1 MDFLKDINGKPI
13 LPLGLQTCNSS
24 TGVPE
29 MLEREIRALELF
41 SGNTLEAPVYW
52 FRVESEQGRFD
63 FSDVDDLITRC
74 RARGLFLILLWF
86 GTSKNGHPNYAPEW
100 VKLRP
105 ETYRLA
111 RGADGAHVA
120 SLSPYCQA
128 TLEADSREMREFNE
142 WMQDQ
147 ILILRRS
154 GRGAARQD
162 DFTPD
167 PDFQWS
173 DR

>member
-128 TLEADSREMREFNE
+128 TLEADSRAFAALMAH
-142 WMQDQ
+142 
-147 ILILRRS
+147 LKARRA
-154 GRGAARQD
+154 GGERNGTGEHRHGL
-162 DFTPD
+162 
-167 PDFQWS
+167 
-173 DR
+173 